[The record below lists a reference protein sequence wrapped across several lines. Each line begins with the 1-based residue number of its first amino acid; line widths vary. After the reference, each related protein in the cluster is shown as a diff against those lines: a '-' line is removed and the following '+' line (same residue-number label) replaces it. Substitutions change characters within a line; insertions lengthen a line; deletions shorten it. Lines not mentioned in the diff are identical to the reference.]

1 MCFKKKSTQAT
12 ATTGGSGM
20 VVDDTGEL
28 VPSTSPGGGSATTT
42 ASGTTSGT
50 TTSGTTTEAGGT
62 KVEKT
67 TDQFYEEMKPGPF
80 ELPSLLTGSTPVSR
94 SAISYGGVIPTQRAG
109 SKQRS
114 LLVPF
119 IRPMFG
125 VSSWRP
131 SS

>member
-1 MCFKKKSTQAT
+1 MCFKKKSGQAA
-12 ATTGGSGM
+12 ATTTTSGSGM
-20 VVDDTGEL
+20 VADDTGEL
-28 VPSTSPGGGSATTT
+28 VPSTSPGGGSTTT
-42 ASGTTSGT
+42 TTSGTTSGT
-50 TTSGTTTEAGGT
+50 TTGAGGT

-94 SAISYGGVIPTQRAG
+94 SPISYGGVIPTQRAG